1 MSLRPACA
9 ASGPC
14 VHKKGNNVP
23 LVVVGIF
30 TGPHKQNSS
39 EYMLE
44 PSQSEYRI
52 PPVFHVS
59 IFCPLQNSKKQ
70 TNKSKQQQQ
79 QQQKQSKL
87 RLI

>member
-44 PSQSEYRI
+44 PSQSE
-52 PPVFHVS
+52 
-59 IFCPLQNSKKQ
+59 
-70 TNKSKQQQQ
+70 
-79 QQQKQSKL
+79 
-87 RLI
+87 

>member
-23 LVVVGIF
+23 LVVVVGIF

-44 PSQSEYRI
+44 PSQSE
-52 PPVFHVS
+52 
-59 IFCPLQNSKKQ
+59 
-70 TNKSKQQQQ
+70 
-79 QQQKQSKL
+79 
-87 RLI
+87 